1 VAHAANVSHD
11 SITHVT
17 DANAA
22 APTPHP
28 TELLDLALALATE
41 AAAMLVDGL
50 GRVRASVETK
60 STVTDM
66 VTEMD
71 RASEQLIVAGIL
83 AARPGDGITGEEGT
97 ERPGSSGVRWIID
110 PVDGTTNYLYGLP
123 GFAVSIAAELAGRG
137 VVAGAVVDPLHG
149 DTYTATAGGGSFR
162 NGVGLSGSTE
172 TRLGH
177 ALVATG
183 FSYDARRR
191 ARQAAVLHEVLPRV
205 RDIRRFGAAAVDLCA
220 VGAGRVDAFYEKGLA
235 PWDYAAGALVAQE
248 AGMVVGDLD
257 GRPTSTTFTLAAPAA
272 LFEPLADLLR
282 GAGANDA

>member
-11 SITHVT
+11 SITQVT
-17 DANAA
+17 DVMNDPEPDPAD
-22 APTPHP
+22 
-28 TELLDLALALATE
+28 LLDLAVALATE
-41 AAAMLVDGL
+41 AAALLVDGL
-50 GRVRASVETK
+50 GRVRTSVETK
-60 STVTDM
+60 TSATDM

-83 AARPGDGITGEEGT
+83 AARPDDAITGEEGT
-97 ERPGSSGVRWIID
+97 ERPGTSGVRWIID

-123 GFAVSIAAELAGRG
+123 GFAVSIAAEVDGEG
-137 VVAGAVVDPLHG
+137 VVAGAVADPLHG
-149 DTYTATAGGGSFR
+149 DTYTATRGGGSFR
-162 NGVGLSGSTE
+162 NGARLAGPTE

-183 FSYDARRR
+183 FSYDPARRE
-191 ARQAAVLHEVLPRV
+191 RQAAVLREVLPRV

-235 PWDYAAGALVAQE
+235 PWDYAAGALVAEE
-248 AGMVVGDLD
+248 AGMIVRDLD
-257 GRPTSTTFTLAAPAA
+257 GHPTSPTFTLAAPPA
-272 LFEPLADLLR
+272 LFESLADLLR